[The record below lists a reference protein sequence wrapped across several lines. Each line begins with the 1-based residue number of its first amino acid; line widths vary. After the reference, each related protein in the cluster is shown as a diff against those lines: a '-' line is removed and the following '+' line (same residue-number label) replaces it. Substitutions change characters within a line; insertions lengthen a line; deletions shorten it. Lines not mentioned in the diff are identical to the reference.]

1 MIDIA
6 RLASLQAKLV
16 VLWHQD
22 SIRNDYLDFEA
33 LVVSN
38 HEINFRLWH
47 EEDRARDPIATDSII
62 ADVKRSIDRLNQQ
75 RADSI
80 ERIDAA
86 LESQLEPNLSAA
98 ALSPA
103 QYSALPQNTET
114 AGSVLDR
121 LSILA
126 LRIFHLEEQQQR
138 AEVTPELRTRVNQS
152 LGVANQQRANLIRS
166 AGELIDDLF
175 QLRKRH
181 VTFRQLK
188 MYNDPDLNPAIY
200 GRTDVLV
207 KPK

>member
-6 RLASLQAKLV
+6 RLTSLQAKLV
-16 VLWHQD
+16 TLWHQD

-47 EEDRARDPIATDSII
+47 EEDRARDPIATDSVI
-62 ADVKRSIDRLNQQ
+62 AEVKRTIDRLNQQ

-80 ERIDAA
+80 ERIDTE
-86 LESQLEPNLSAA
+86 LERQLEQSLAEGTLNSSRYL
-98 ALSPA
+98 
-103 QYSALPQNTET
+103 ALPQNTET

-126 LRIFHLEEQQQR
+126 LRIFHLEEQRQR
-138 AEVTPELRTRVNQS
+138 SGLTPELQAKVNQS
-152 LGVANQQRANLIRS
+152 LSVASQQRANLIRS

-175 QLRKRH
+175 QGRKRH

-188 MYNDPDLNPAIY
+188 MYNDPNLNPAIY
-200 GRTDVLV
+200 GRAGSVAN
-207 KPK
+207 PQ